1 MSRSS
6 PSADENDAV
15 EESTRVTAC
24 ETRPG
29 RVVFTVA
36 DNSDAWIAS
45 NLTVTP
51 ER

>member
-1 MSRSS
+1 MPDSS
-6 PSADENDAV
+6 PTADDDAADDSV
-15 EESTRVTAC
+15 PVMAF

-36 DNSDAWIAS
+36 DSADAWIAS
-45 NLTVTP
+45 DLTVSP